1 MTARSRH
8 GGRADGSGRTSTRR
22 ANGRLSVVNDRRNSA
37 ERPVGRCEA
46 TLRLMARRSDRWKAS
61 WRSLLALALVIM
73 LRGGAAAADPALAGW
88 IENVRI
94 GEPNGLQLTAK
105 LDTGA
110 ESASLHAY
118 DLRRYRRE
126 GRRRVS
132 FTARNSQG
140 ETMHFDL
147 PVVRI
152 ARIREHSGRP
162 QERPV
167 VRLGICLGRSFRV
180 ADVNLVDRTGFDY
193 RLLIGRKFLSGS
205 VVVDASRALLLAP
218 DCRDGTVR

>member
-1 MTARSRH
+1 MARS
-8 GGRADGSGRTSTRR
+8 
-22 ANGRLSVVNDRRNSA
+22 
-37 ERPVGRCEA
+37 
-46 TLRLMARRSDRWKAS
+46 SDRWS
-61 WRSLLALALVIM
+61 TGWRALVAF
-73 LRGGAAAADPALAGW
+73 AAALVLHARPAAGDPAIAGW

-94 GEPNGLQLTAK
+94 GEPGGLQLTAK

-118 DLRRYRRE
+118 DLRRYRRD

-140 ETMHFDL
+140 EAMHFDL
-147 PVVRI
+147 PVARI
-152 ARIREHSGRP
+152 ARIREHGGRP

-167 VRLGICLGRSFRV
+167 VQLGICLGRSFRI

-205 VVVDASRALLLAP
+205 VVVDASRAWLLPP
-218 DCRDGTVR
+218 DCREGGVR